1 MIDTIR
7 FDIKSRSRRP
17 EAIRIRARG
26 VGGKGHKAS
35 IIVTTGEA
43 EPQTR
48 RASIGARRNPASQ
61 AAILS
66 AARAVLAEE
75 GYGGFSIDAV
85 SRRAGAGKPTV
96 YRWWKTRADLLMD
109 VYAAEKAAL
118 TVPITADLARDLTVY
133 TEALWD
139 FWDET
144 PSGRTFRALV
154 AEAQDSPEALDTLR
168 DKFMPERTRLLRERF
183 VKAVERGQIVAAEIE
198 MRLVLYLGFSWYYVL
213 TDRLAEG
220 RAAIAPAM
228 RLIAAPSLR

>member
-1 MIDTIR
+1 MT
-7 FDIKSRSRRP
+7 
-17 EAIRIRARG
+17 A
-26 VGGKGHKAS
+26 
-35 IIVTTGEA
+35 GEA
-43 EPQTR
+43 QPQTR

-118 TVPITADLARDLTVY
+118 ILPTTADLAHDLTVY
-133 TEALWD
+133 TEGLWE
-139 FWDET
+139 FWGET

-154 AEAQDSPEALDTLR
+154 AEAQGNPEALEALR
-168 DKFMPERTRLLRERF
+168 TKFMPERTRLLRERF
-183 VKAVERGQIVAAEIE
+183 AKAVERGQIVAAEVE
-198 MRLVLYLGFSWYYVL
+198 MRLALYVGFSWYYVL

-228 RLIAAPSLR
+228 RLIAAPSAR